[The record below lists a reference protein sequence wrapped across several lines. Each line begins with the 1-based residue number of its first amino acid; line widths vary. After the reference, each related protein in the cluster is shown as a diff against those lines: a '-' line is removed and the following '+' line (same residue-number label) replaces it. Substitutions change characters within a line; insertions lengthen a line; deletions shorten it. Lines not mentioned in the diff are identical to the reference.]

1 MRTIKHLM
9 IGAAAMF
16 IIAAGTAAVPA
27 QRPTRITF
35 TRGTSSKV
43 VTGTLSS
50 YKQKRVFVIR
60 VKAGQEMRIENVGR
74 NYISI
79 WVKGPARSG
88 YEQDMAAD
96 CHSNIEVS
104 PTAEGNY
111 TLTVQECEKADRWRG
126 TFRFKV
132 TVR

>member
-1 MRTIKHLM
+1 M

-27 QRPTRITF
+27 QKPTRITF
-35 TRGTSSKV
+35 TRGKSAKV
-43 VTGTLSS
+43 ITGTLSS

-60 VKAGQEMRIENVGR
+60 VKAGQEMRIENVGK

-79 WVKGPARSG
+79 WVEGPPHSG

-96 CHSNIEVS
+96 CHANNEIS
-104 PTAEGNY
+104 PTAEGDY
-111 TLTVQECEKADRWRG
+111 TLTVQECQKADPWRG